1 MTQTD
6 NLWEQKK
13 DDIILNVTVL
23 VTEMN
28 EIKRNKELSRTLR
41 R

>member
-13 DDIILNVTVL
+13 HDIILSVTVL

-28 EIKRNKELSRTLR
+28 EIKRNKELS
-41 R
+41 